1 MANIV
6 VADSAGFC
14 FGVDNAVKLAFKTLE
29 NSPDNTCT
37 FGELIHNRQ
46 VSEGLKKKGAR
57 VILNTDELKNNDHV
71 VIRAHGIGEAVY
83 NEINNKKAII
93 HDATC
98 PYVKRIHRLVGEKH
112 ADGCMIII
120 VGDKNHPEV
129 IGINGWCE
137 NKAFI
142 VLTEEDVDE
151 LTYTTKC
158 VCVFSQTT
166 MKPEKYEEIYKII
179 KKKFANA
186 IKFDTIC
193 NATEKRQREAK
204 DISSVVDMMI
214 VIGGKNSSNTQKLYE
229 ICSENC
235 PLTFKIETMAELLP
249 LAIKNINTIG
259 ITAGASTPDWVI
271 KEVIETMEEIL
282 NKQENEVSFEETS
295 EMTFEEA
302 FEESEVNS
310 LRSGEVVNGRI
321 IGYNTS
327 EVFVDL
333 NYKADGVISMEEFLE
348 DPDFDPV
355 TDLKEGEEILVY
367 IIKIND
373 GEGNVSLSKKR
384 VDSIRGME
392 EIEEAFNEKKPLEA
406 VVREVV
412 KGGVVASYK
421 GIRVFIPASQVS
433 DHYVKDLNEF
443 LKKKVKFEV
452 IEMSKNKR
460 RVVGSSRNVI
470 EKEKSEKM
478 AEFWDNVEVD
488 KEYTGK
494 VKSLTN
500 FGAFVDLGAV
510 DGLIHISELSWKKI
524 KKPSEV
530 VKVGDEVTVK
540 ILGFDKEKQK
550 VSLGYRKAED
560 NPWFNVE
567 QKYSVGD
574 IIEGRIVRLV
584 PFGAFVELEEGVEGL
599 VHISQ
604 ISNVRLGKPEEVLS
618 VDQAVKMKVLEV
630 NPELRKISL
639 SIREVEPIDPEIIQ
653 ESAPVFRK
661 NETPTAHVE
670 ELKNTI
676 GDIFK
681 EEQKEQEAQEEQE
694 EQEE

>member
-1 MANIV
+1 MANIII
-6 VADSAGFC
+6 AKSAGFC
-14 FGVDNAVKLAFKTLE
+14 FGVDNAVKLAFEALE
-29 NSPDNTCT
+29 HSPNSTCT

-46 VSEGLKKKGAR
+46 VSERLKKKGAK
-57 VILNTDELKNNDHV
+57 VVLNTDELNSDDHV

-83 NEINNKKAII
+83 KEINNKNATI

-98 PYVKRIHRLVGEKH
+98 PYVKRIHKLVNEKH
-112 ADGCMIII
+112 ADGCMIIL

-129 IGINGWCE
+129 IGINGWCD
-137 NKAFI
+137 NNAFI
-142 VLTEEDVDE
+142 VLTEEDVNNLPYSSD
-151 LTYTTKC
+151 C

-235 PLTFKIETMAELLP
+235 PLTFKIETVAELPP
-249 LAIKNINTIG
+249 LDIKNINTIG

-271 KEVIETMEEIL
+271 KEVIETMEEIM
-282 NKQENEVSFEETS
+282 NKQENEMSFK
-295 EMTFEEA
+295 EA

-310 LRSGEVVNGRI
+310 LRAGEVVNGRI

-333 NYKADGVISMEEFLE
+333 GYKADGVISMEEFLE

-460 RVVGSSRNVI
+460 RVVGSCRNVI

-478 AEFWDNVEVD
+478 DEFWSNVEVD

-524 KKPSEV
+524 NKPSEV
-530 VKVGDEVTVK
+530 VKVGQEVTVK

-574 IIEGRIVRLV
+574 IVEGRIVRLV

-604 ISNVRLGKPEEVLS
+604 ISNVRLGKPEEVLN
-618 VDQAVKMKVLEV
+618 VDQIVKMKVLEV

-639 SIREVEPIDPEIIQ
+639 SIREVEPIDPQTSE
-653 ESAPVFRK
+653 ESAPEVVDK
-661 NETPTAHVE
+661 DEVPTAHVE
-670 ELKNTI
+670 ELNNTI
-676 GDIFK
+676 GDLLK
-681 EEQKEQEAQEEQE
+681 EE
-694 EQEE
+694 